1 MSKNQEENKKIKQ
14 ENIEVDL
21 PQKEKKKTS
30 KETDS
35 FVFQRIENVDIK
47 KGLSNEEANNRIL
60 HHYNNENNIKTT
72 KSGWKILKDN
82 IFTFF
87 NILYLIITVI
97 LCFANSWSNLT
108 FLPIVIANVVTMSQ
122 LDKSISSK
130 LMLLEMVS

>member
-47 KGLSNEEANNRIL
+47 KGLSSEEANNRIL
-60 HHYNNENNIKTT
+60 F
-72 KSGWKILKDN
+72 S
-82 IFTFF
+82 
-87 NILYLIITVI
+87 
-97 LCFANSWSNLT
+97 
-108 FLPIVIANVVTMSQ
+108 
-122 LDKSISSK
+122 
-130 LMLLEMVS
+130 LL